1 MKKVTTTN
9 LSVLLVF
16 VLASAV
22 FSVSGNVF
30 AQDNNGNGE
39 NNNNNNG
46 ESSSNVNQYT
56 GTNTPQQDVAQ
67 NFTAFSNA
75 TTPQD
80 VQQQQA
86 PIEGSQAN
94 QSGSASSS
102 GNATSSGANTTS
114 QNATS

>member
-1 MKKVTTTN
+1 MKKITTTN
-9 LSVLLVF
+9 LSILLVF

-22 FSVSGNVF
+22 FAVSGNVF
-30 AQDNNGNGE
+30 AQDNAGTGGNGGTGDA
-39 NNNNNNG
+39 N
-46 ESSSNVNQYT
+46 SNINPLT
-56 GTNTPQQDVAQ
+56 GTTDPQQEVAE
-67 NFTAFSNA
+67 NFTAFTNA

-94 QSGSASSS
+94 QSGSAA
-102 GNATSSGANTTS
+102 GNATSGANATT